1 MHDYMNHKYSKN
13 RANILDIESA
23 HEPVGDRKTSADTL
37 SPNTTIC
44 HKIGHYEIIGTLG
57 QGGMGTVYQT
67 RDTRL
72 ERLVALKMLS
82 SEKLADEK
90 NRRRFMQEAR
100 SASALNHPNIVTI

>member
-1 MHDYMNHKYSKN
+1 MAEGV
-13 RANILDIESA
+13 RQAAEALEA
-23 HEPVGDRKTSADTL
+23 G
-37 SPNTTIC
+37 
-44 HKIGHYEIIGTLG
+44 HKIGHYEIIGKLG
-57 QGGMGTVYQT
+57 QGGMGAVYKA

-90 NRRRFMQEAR
+90 NRLRFMQEAR